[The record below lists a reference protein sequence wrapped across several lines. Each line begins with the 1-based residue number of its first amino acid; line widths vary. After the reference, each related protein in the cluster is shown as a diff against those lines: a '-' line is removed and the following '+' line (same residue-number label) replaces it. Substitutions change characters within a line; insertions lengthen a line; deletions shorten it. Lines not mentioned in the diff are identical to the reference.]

1 MTAVRNILSI
11 LAPSPRKCFL
21 LLFCHNYSNSKYEQ
35 YMPSLQDMIN
45 FIVRCTSGLPSGSK
59 VHLDFG
65 EGRQDSEVL
74 GVEDCVKVPFI
85 SFKSA
90 APPTSEIKLNWK
102 WHIWGRGPFNY
113 DVRKILDT
121 LNSCY
126 SHTLTETCQHSLLLL
141 GYLLPYPLWTSAGQF

>member
-1 MTAVRNILSI
+1 
-11 LAPSPRKCFL
+11 
-21 LLFCHNYSNSKYEQ
+21 
-35 YMPSLQDMIN
+35 MPSLQDMIN

-102 WHIWGRGPFNY
+102 WHI
-113 DVRKILDT
+113 
-121 LNSCY
+121 
-126 SHTLTETCQHSLLLL
+126 
-141 GYLLPYPLWTSAGQF
+141 

>member
-1 MTAVRNILSI
+1 
-11 LAPSPRKCFL
+11 
-21 LLFCHNYSNSKYEQ
+21 
-35 YMPSLQDMIN
+35 MPSLQDMIN

-90 APPTSEIKLNWK
+90 APPTSEIKLNWM
-102 WHIWGRGPFNY
+102 WHIS
-113 DVRKILDT
+113 L
-121 LNSCY
+121 Y
-126 SHTLTETCQHSLLLL
+126 ST
-141 GYLLPYPLWTSAGQF
+141 